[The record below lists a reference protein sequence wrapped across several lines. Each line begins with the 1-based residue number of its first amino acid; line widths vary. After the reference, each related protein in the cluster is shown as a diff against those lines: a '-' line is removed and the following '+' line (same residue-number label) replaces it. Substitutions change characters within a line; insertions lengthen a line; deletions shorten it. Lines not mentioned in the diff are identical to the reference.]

1 MKNKGETR
9 EEEEKYK
16 EREGNPAK
24 NKRRQRTK
32 ESPRKGKP
40 GARSMQGRGGG
51 RCSEESDP

>member
-16 EREGNPAK
+16 EREGKPEQI
-24 NKRRQRTK
+24 RRQRTK

-40 GARSMQGRGGG
+40 GASSMQGRGGG